1 MANQNAKIYSFK
13 SVGVTETERSSRSQ
27 DRERDEPIGFKT
39 PLELSYD
46 NSSLFAMHKD
56 LPLQIRDNFR
66 NMLSTNHGERLM
78 LHDFGANLTPLA
90 FELGAEAI
98 DTVAIN
104 RIKRTTDKYMPY
116 ISLDTFETFTVND
129 DVNDLAKIGIRITY
143 SVPSIFAVN
152 QVVEAII
159 YAGG

>member
-1 MANQNAKIYSFK
+1 MADQNAKIYSFK
-13 SVGVTETERSSRSQ
+13 SVGITETERSARNQ
-27 DRERDEPIGFKT
+27 DRGINDPIGFKT

-46 NSSLFAMHKD
+46 NSDLFAMHKD
-56 LPLQIRDNFR
+56 LPAQIRDNFR

-90 FELGAEAI
+90 FELGAESI
-98 DTVAIN
+98 DALAIN
-104 RIKRTTDKYMPY
+104 RIKRTTEKYMPY

-129 DVNDLAKIGIRITY
+129 DVNDLAKIGIRVTY
-143 SVPSIFAVN
+143 SIPSIFAVN